1 MDMKD
6 GLKPIRRRRL
16 KEWFADG
23 KYPEKDSSY
32 ISQVINGKSIGEKA
46 ARRLERDYGMPEGYL
61 DEPFSDSQGE
71 TKAAEL
77 LRFDFRQLKLLELAD
92 ELPDSDVD
100 EIIKQME
107 EKKRFYD
114 GRFREYLVK
123 QGIDPAKVE
132 IKKLVEL
139 LLSE

>member
-1 MDMKD
+1 MKD
-6 GLKPIRRRRL
+6 DLKLIRQQRL
-16 KEWFADG
+16 KVWFTGRQIPRA
-23 KYPEKDSSY
+23 ESSY
-32 ISQVINGKSIGEKA
+32 ISQLMTGRASFGEKA
-46 ARRLERDYGMPEGYL
+46 ARRLEKDYEMPEGYL
-61 DEPFSDSQGE
+61 DEPFSVSQEE